1 MVHVSKP
8 PAACSIRKHSTV
20 GAVKCGRQQKINLK
34 GGILLV
40 LQYFSPPT
48 AHNTNNTPHC
58 GPSAGEKPGTPFHH
72 IRARQVG
79 EPARPLKGREE
90 RSAA

>member
-1 MVHVSKP
+1 M
-8 PAACSIRKHSTV
+8 AAIYPS
-20 GAVKCGRQQKINLK
+20 A
-34 GGILLV
+34 
-40 LQYFSPPT
+40 

-58 GPSAGEKPGTPFHH
+58 GPSAGEKPGTPFRY

-90 RSAA
+90 RSKHGSIAHQH

>member
-1 MVHVSKP
+1 M
-8 PAACSIRKHSTV
+8 AAIYPS
-20 GAVKCGRQQKINLK
+20 A
-34 GGILLV
+34 
-40 LQYFSPPT
+40 

-90 RSAA
+90 RNAA